1 MHRTRHNIS
10 QWMPSASSL
19 QYYDHPTTHFP
30 VEAATNLIK
39 TTVASRPS
47 SNSKRSL
54 AFASGVG
61 SVPKVCVDEHEA
73 RSHSRA
79 HSADTVVSASNANGA
94 LRRSVGVADRGDL
107 VQQFVEHRRSKI
119 RKYVTELS
127 IKYPI
132 PISCVVEASGRN
144 STKSRM
150 LIQFACQTAGP
161 HCVYSNPNRFFSLRT
176 KIPAVWLHLMFLQQ
190 EAMNLAECG
199 QVLTQ
204 GSEEFRVLDNCWS
217 CLPKDVRNNRPFA
230 ALVTSAFP
238 SVKVCKVYFLLHLSL
253 PAIMVVSGA
262 VSNAQR
268 APRSSLL
275 RLIQLLRTGGEVDM
289 LQLRQSRPSLVCK
302 LHRFTASLQSFFA
315 NY

>member
-1 MHRTRHNIS
+1 MG
-10 QWMPSASSL
+10 
-19 QYYDHPTTHFP
+19 
-30 VEAATNLIK
+30 
-39 TTVASRPS
+39 
-47 SNSKRSL
+47 
-54 AFASGVG
+54 GVG

-79 HSADTVVSASNANGA
+79 HSADTVVSAGNVNGA
-94 LRRSVGVADRGDL
+94 LKRSVGGLADRGDL

-127 IKYPI
+127 LKYPI

-150 LIQFACQTAGP
+150 LIQFACQAAGP

-190 EAMNLAECG
+190 EAMNLVECG

-204 GSEEFRVLDNCWS
+204 SSEEFRVLDNCWS
-217 CLPKDVRNNRPFA
+217 CLPKEVRNNRPFA

-238 SVKVCKVYFLLHLSL
+238 SLKVWKPLSSFNSSKQCRLQEQAQMLKELQGARYFDSFSFSGQLEKWICFSCANPDQVK
-253 PAIMVVSGA
+253 
-262 VSNAQR
+262 
-268 APRSSLL
+268 
-275 RLIQLLRTGGEVDM
+275 
-289 LQLRQSRPSLVCK
+289 
-302 LHRFTASLQSFFA
+302 
-315 NY
+315 